1 MEPTEEQ
8 KRKAEIAHQLAH
20 EEARA
25 EAECPDCGSVN
36 CQVEH

>member
-8 KRKAEIAHQLAH
+8 KRKAEIAHQIAH

-25 EAECPDCGSVN
+25 EAAKAR
-36 CQVEH
+36 